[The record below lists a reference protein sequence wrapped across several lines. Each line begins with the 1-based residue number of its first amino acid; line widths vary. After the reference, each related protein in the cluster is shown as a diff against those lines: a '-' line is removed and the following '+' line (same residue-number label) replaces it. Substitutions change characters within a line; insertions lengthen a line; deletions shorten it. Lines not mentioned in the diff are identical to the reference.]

1 MEYGPAPNVLGLLIA
16 RDRLLLKIEGWS
28 DALPTAC
35 PATLLG
41 LFTEI
46 LMFNS
51 KQIAVPSSSEVA
63 KGAIVSGAIN
73 AVINGAIQWY
83 LLSGHG
89 PLPLTVD
96 SISTDEHTVFG
107 AAVPLA
113 VSLAMILTAVAYTT
127 VKRPKPRFYPTFL
140 WMTIKHGFF
149 ALGVIVTFAVLWQRV
164 LGSILVPLAAAV
176 IILGL
181 VAGVVAAVVN
191 YMTIMESHLRSQSG
205 SPDAG

>member
-1 MEYGPAPNVLGLLIA
+1 M
-16 RDRLLLKIEGWS
+16 S
-28 DALPTAC
+28 
-35 PATLLG
+35 
-41 LFTEI
+41 
-46 LMFNS
+46 NS
-51 KQIAVPSSSEVA
+51 KQIAAPSPSEVA

-127 VKRPKPRFYPTFL
+127 VKPPKPRFYPTFL

-205 SPDAG
+205 SPGAG

>member
-1 MEYGPAPNVLGLLIA
+1 
-16 RDRLLLKIEGWS
+16 
-28 DALPTAC
+28 
-35 PATLLG
+35 
-41 LFTEI
+41 
-46 LMFNS
+46 
-51 KQIAVPSSSEVA
+51 
-63 KGAIVSGAIN
+63 
-73 AVINGAIQWY
+73 
-83 LLSGHG
+83 
-89 PLPLTVD
+89 LTVD

-149 ALGVIVTFAVLWQRV
+149 ALGVIVTFAVFWQRV

-205 SPDAG
+205 SSDAG